1 MKNKHAR
8 TLSLIFSR
16 PASGNVKWTG
26 VEALFRELGARI
38 AQAEG
43 SRVSVALCGEVHVF
57 HRPHPRPDMDKGAVA
72 SVRRWLESLG
82 VKP

>member
-16 PASGNVKWTG
+16 PASGNVKWAE

-38 AQAEG
+38 SQAEG
-43 SRVSVALCGEVHVF
+43 SRV
-57 HRPHPRPDMDKGAVA
+57 AVVLA
-72 SVRRWLESLG
+72 G
-82 VKP
+82 